1 MGRDAKR
8 AKQARRDRRLR
19 DTSRTGAPSA
29 TVHEVR
35 TPDDLRDALA
45 MFLPNP
51 KGGDWRPDV
60 IGAENLSL
68 KVGFD
73 GWPLLNGHR
82 VTEEMCAALQ
92 ADRPEQA
99 ADFVFE
105 DLVAMAREIGPPDL
119 SGLTSVLSSVG
130 GCSGQQLDHEDGS
143 MSCTLG
149 QNCPGVALPHAGW
162 TDCRSHG
169 PCAHCDGPP
178 VRWVCDRR
186 GA

>member
-1 MGRDAKR
+1 M
-8 AKQARRDRRLR
+8 
-19 DTSRTGAPSA
+19 
-29 TVHEVR
+29 R

-45 MFLPNP
+45 MLLPNP

-60 IGAENLSL
+60 IGAESLSL

-162 TDCRSHG
+162 TDCRFHG

-186 GA
+186 GE